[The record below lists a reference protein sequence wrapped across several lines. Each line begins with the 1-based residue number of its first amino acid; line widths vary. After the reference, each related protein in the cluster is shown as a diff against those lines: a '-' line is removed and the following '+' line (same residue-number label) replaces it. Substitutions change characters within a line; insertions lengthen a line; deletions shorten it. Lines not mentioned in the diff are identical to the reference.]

1 MVKRKVSI
9 EVTPYSL
16 RLVVCA
22 LILQAIGN
30 LFNLVPEV
38 AETLYRFNWALQ
50 YSSPRKESA
59 DKVII
64 QEIMSWLLDRAIAGQ
79 MKPGAEERTCVVL
92 VRGLSGSGRRQR

>member
-38 AETLYRFNWALQ
+38 AETLYRFNWA
-50 YSSPRKESA
+50 YNTRPPGRKVRIKSLY
-59 DKVII
+59 KR
-64 QEIMSWLLDRAIAGQ
+64 LC
-79 MKPGAEERTCVVL
+79 PGCWIEP
-92 VRGLSGSGRRQR
+92 